1 MCDIIF
7 KFILLNKNFM
17 VLFFF
22 FGKLKYEDICK
33 KLLIDKKKLLNVN
46 KIYKGNYILKF
57 IIIVILFK
65 FLKLKY

>member
-1 MCDIIF
+1 
-7 KFILLNKNFM
+7 M

-33 KLLIDKKKLLNVN
+33 KLLIDKKKKLLNVN

-57 IIIVILFK
+57 IIIVILCK